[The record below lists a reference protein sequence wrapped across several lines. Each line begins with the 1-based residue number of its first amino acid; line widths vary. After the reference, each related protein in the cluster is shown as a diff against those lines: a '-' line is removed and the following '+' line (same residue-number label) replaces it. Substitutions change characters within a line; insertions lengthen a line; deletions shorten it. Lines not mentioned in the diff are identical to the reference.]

1 VTLSPRLLLEIDLTV
16 PDPEPSWIVREDLP
30 ERKFAEFRK
39 RSIDNAFKEIIFS
52 DEQLLLDWLASGEFA
67 ARIAALKDPATNQE
81 CMRRSALRTDY
92 GLSGFGRVPE
102 EFENLQAKGSL
113 DLNRQ

>member
-1 VTLSPRLLLEIDLTV
+1 
-16 PDPEPSWIVREDLP
+16 
-30 ERKFAEFRK
+30 
-39 RSIDNAFKEIIFS
+39 
-52 DEQLLLDWLASGEFA
+52 
-67 ARIAALKDPATNQE
+67 
-81 CMRRSALRTDY
+81 MRRSALRTDY